1 VDERTADS
9 AAAWQRVGEQL
20 RAARQRRGLT
30 IHDLAARTRIKDA
43 LLDAIEQGDM
53 DKLPRGPFGRG
64 FARAYALEVG
74 LDPDELLAP
83 FRSAPIVVPEIAPPD
98 PEPRLTPATVA
109 GRLAVSVLVIAAAIM
124 LPRWTTSE
132 SAEPPEGPAI
142 AQAVAT
148 TGVRSPDENPVAAT
162 SPQTQP
168 QPLHPAGITFTLR
181 AIEEVWIEATADGER
196 VAYGLLPS
204 GTERTI
210 VADDS
215 LAIRIGDAGAVE
227 YTLNGTPGAPLGA
240 RGAVRDLL
248 FTPDSVASPR

>member
-1 VDERTADS
+1 MDERTTDS

-64 FARAYALEVG
+64 FAHAYAREVG
-74 LDPDELLAP
+74 LDPDALLAP
-83 FRSAPIVVPEIAPPD
+83 FRSAPSVVPEMASPD
-98 PEPRLTPATVA
+98 PEPRLTPAAVA
-109 GRLAVSVLVIAAAIM
+109 GRLAVSAVVVAAAIV
-124 LPRWTTSE
+124 LPRWTSDN
-132 SAEPPEGPAI
+132 AEPPRGAAI

-148 TGVRSPDENPVAAT
+148 TGVQSPDEIPVAAT
-162 SPQTQP
+162 PPQTQP
-168 QPLHPAGITFTLR
+168 HPLHPAGMTLTLR

-210 VADDS
+210 VAEDS
-215 LAIRIGDAGAVE
+215 VAIRIGDAGAVE